1 MPWNKNI
8 EKDVQKKYQ
17 NEFIELLRQ
26 EDITYVVGDI
36 SKVEEKEKQLVV
48 VVIDII
54 TTINRKKYIINDI
67 RKKKAAQKPLVAMYS
82 LIVIF
87 DEIVGQFCIDLGIL
101 REKQKEEK
109 RAKKSRTYES
119 WTPDID
125 EEELI
130 MRSLAGYG
138 PDPEIFGF

>member
-1 MPWNKNI
+1 
-8 EKDVQKKYQ
+8 
-17 NEFIELLRQ
+17 
-26 EDITYVVGDI
+26 
-36 SKVEEKEKQLVV
+36 
-48 VVIDII
+48 
-54 TTINRKKYIINDI
+54 
-67 RKKKAAQKPLVAMYS
+67 MYS
-82 LIVIF
+82 LVVIY
-87 DEIVGQFCIDLGIL
+87 DEIVGQFSVDLHVL
-101 REKQKEEK
+101 REKQEEEK